1 MDLISRSPSKTP
13 TQKDLMQIIKHMIYT
28 VLVKITRKR
37 KRSRSRSLQQSSLQ
51 KSSQITYKSTNPATC
66 VKDLQINKLL
76 RAEVNVSTPTNNRK
90 SEVGR
95 LKVSKGGRCLTS
107 NDAIQELKDKKE
119 EKARLE
125 HENESSKA
133 RKDQEKIKRLEQ
145 TQIKKINKSR

>member
-1 MDLISRSPSKTP
+1 MDLISRSPPKTP

-66 VKDLQINKLL
+66 VTDLQINKLI

-107 NDAIQELKDKKE
+107 NDAIQELKDKND
-119 EKARLE
+119 EKVTTIILVE
-125 HENESSKA
+125 L
-133 RKDQEKIKRLEQ
+133 IKLFTLILGWE
-145 TQIKKINKSR
+145 

>member
-1 MDLISRSPSKTP
+1 VDLISRSPSKTP

-66 VKDLQINKLL
+66 VTDLQINKLI

-95 LKVSKGGRCLTS
+95 QKVSKGGHLLQMTLFRS
-107 NDAIQELKDKKE
+107 
-119 EKARLE
+119 
-125 HENESSKA
+125 
-133 RKDQEKIKRLEQ
+133 
-145 TQIKKINKSR
+145 